1 MLRGVDISRTSDLV
15 FLPLKC
21 HEMQVGKEANT
32 AAAPLAA
39 APEIDLDHDYSVG
52 DQHLPRK
59 RLLIR
64 EWGEEGGQ
72 DRITTRHHKTARWN
86 ILP

>member
-1 MLRGVDISRTSDLV
+1 MPR
-15 FLPLKC
+15 
-21 HEMQVGKEANT
+21 
-32 AAAPLAA
+32 AA

-86 ILP
+86 VYSAVSGGSSFLEL

>member
-1 MLRGVDISRTSDLV
+1 
-15 FLPLKC
+15 
-21 HEMQVGKEANT
+21 MQVGQEAD
-32 AAAPLAA
+32 LAA
-39 APEIDLDHDYSVG
+39 ATRAAVAEIEFDHDHSVG
-52 DQHLPRK
+52 DEHLPRK